1 MPLRLQ
7 APVHGRARGG
17 WQMDLRRRRSR
28 LRLAS
33 RGHRHCGAPLC
44 GLARGHRSV
53 ARAAALISQ
62 GCRVADAASR
72 FRWNCTGLR
81 IARMLAKTPVT
92 IVTGFLGA
100 GKTTLIR
107 HLMANAGGRRLAFI
121 INEFG
126 DVGVDG
132 DLIKSCSDAACP
144 EDAIIEL
151 ANGCICCTVA
161 DDFAPAI
168 TALLAREP
176 KPDHIIVETSGL
188 ALPKPLIKAFDWPDL
203 RSRLTVDGVVA
214 VVDAAAVAEGRFAD
228 DPARVAEQRLAD
240 PSLDHDN
247 PLEEVYEDQ
256 LMSADLVVLNKADL
270 VDKGQLEALK
280 AQIAQAVPRAVKIAP
295 AREGAIDPD
304 VLIGMNAAAEDDLNA
319 RPSHHDAEGEHDH
332 DDFDTFVVTIPAVG
346 DPDTLIDRLVAA
358 TRAHDILRVKG
369 FIEVAGKPLRML
381 VQGVGQRFR
390 RDFDRPW
397 GADEPRL
404 SRLVVIA
411 ERGVDREAVASALGA

>member
-1 MPLRLQ
+1 
-7 APVHGRARGG
+7 
-17 WQMDLRRRRSR
+17 
-28 LRLAS
+28 
-33 RGHRHCGAPLC
+33 
-44 GLARGHRSV
+44 
-53 ARAAALISQ
+53 
-62 GCRVADAASR
+62 
-72 FRWNCTGLR
+72 
-81 IARMLAKTPVT
+81 MLAKTPVT

-107 HLMANAGGRRLAFI
+107 HLMANAGGRRLALI

-161 DDFAPAI
+161 DDFVPAI

-188 ALPKPLIKAFDWPDL
+188 ALPKPLIKALDWPDL

-256 LMSADLVVLNKADL
+256 LLCADLVVLNKADL
-270 VDKGQLEALK
+270 IDAGRLDALR
-280 AQIAQAVPRAVKIAP
+280 AEIAGALPRAVKIAP
-295 AREGAIDPD
+295 ARDGAIAPD
-304 VLIGMNAAAEDDLNA
+304 VLLGMRAAAEDDLA
-319 RPSHHDAEGEHDH
+319 LRPSHHDAEGEHDH
-332 DDFDTFVVTIPAVG
+332 DDFDTFVVAIPPVG
-346 DPDTLIDRLVAA
+346 DPDGLVDRLVAA

-369 FIEVAGKPLRML
+369 FVEVAGKPMRML
-381 VQGVGQRFR
+381 VQGVGRRFR
-390 RDFDRPW
+390 RDFERSW
-397 GADEPRL
+397 GAGEPRE

-411 ERGVDREAVASALGA
+411 QRGVDRAAVAQALGA